1 MNTKGIKYSIFDP
14 TGNITALV
22 ETRVD
27 SEMQPAVAD
36 EIMKIHPDVEQVGFV
51 YFEPGRPVPALLRM
65 AGGEFC
71 GNATM
76 SAAALC
82 AIRSGDE
89 AESIRVR
96 ASGVSRSLE
105 VRLKRNS
112 EDSSLFDTGVEL
124 PEPVSIGKMKFTSE
138 DVTEELSV
146 VDMGGIS
153 HIIIEKKRQ
162 MYSLK
167 DNPNQ
172 AERAV
177 KEWCNMLGADCL
189 GVMFVSGS
197 ESASKSKDM
206 TRRETRVGVDM
217 EMETELIPLVYVPG
231 ADTLFWENSCASG
244 SAAAGMYLSD
254 KYGVA
259 LEVVMKEPAGT
270 LRVKSDLAKGL
281 TWLYGS
287 TKYIDTFLMDD
298 K

>member
-1 MNTKGIKYSIFDP
+1 MDIKDIKYSIFDP

-27 SEMQPAVAD
+27 AEHQTAAAD
-36 EIMKIHPDVEQVGFV
+36 EIMKLHPEVEQVGFV
-51 YFEPGRPVPALLRM
+51 YFEPGRPVSALLRM

-76 SAAALC
+76 SAAALY

-89 AESIRVR
+89 AKAIRVR

-105 VRLKRNS
+105 VRLERDA
-112 EDSSLFDTGVEL
+112 EDPSLFETGVEL
-124 PEPVSIGKMKFTSE
+124 PAPVSIEKQTFRTE
-138 DVTEELSV
+138 DIEEELPV

-153 HIIIEKKRQ
+153 HIIIEKKRK

-167 DNPNQ
+167 DNPIQ
-172 AERAV
+172 AEKAV
-177 KEWCNMLGADCL
+177 KEWCALLDADCL

-197 ESASKSKDM
+197 DSASKSSEQ
-206 TRRETRVGVDM
+206 TGRETRIGVDM

-254 KYGVA
+254 KYGLA
-259 LEVVMKEPAGT
+259 LEVVMKEPSGT
-270 LRVKSDLAKGL
+270 LRVKSDLPKGL

-287 TKYIDTFLMDD
+287 TRYIDTFDVQL